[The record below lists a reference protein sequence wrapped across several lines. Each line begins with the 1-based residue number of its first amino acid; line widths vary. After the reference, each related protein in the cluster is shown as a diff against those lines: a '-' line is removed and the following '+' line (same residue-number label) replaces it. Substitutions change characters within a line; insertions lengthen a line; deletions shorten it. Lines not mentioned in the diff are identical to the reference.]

1 MLRRNEDASM
11 STLETTQY
19 LDVAHVAALL
29 GKHRVTIRRWI
40 KREGLRAI
48 KIRRGP
54 YMVRSDELRR
64 FLQER
69 ER

>member
-1 MLRRNEDASM
+1 MM
-11 STLETTQY
+11 STLETTEF
-19 LDVAHVAALL
+19 LDVKHVAAMLSR
-29 GKHRVTIRRWI
+29 HPVTVRRWI
-40 KREGLRAI
+40 RREGLRAI

>member
-1 MLRRNEDASM
+1 MTTA
-11 STLETTQY
+11 TLEPEY
-19 LDVAHVAALL
+19 MHVAHVAAML

-40 KREGLRAI
+40 KTEGLRAV

-54 YMVRSDELRR
+54 YMVRADELRR
-64 FLQER
+64 WLAER